1 MQKIQVIQK
10 RRVEFCSILNK
21 NVYFVEKSEI
31 LPNGNGPD
39 RLIGEIVCNHD
50 CPIKETCKFA
60 RSRINRP
67 L

>member
-1 MQKIQVIQK
+1 MKEKQFLAQ
-10 RRVEFCSILNK
+10 CPNLNK
-21 NVYFVEKSEI
+21 NVCFVERSEI

-39 RLIGEIVCNHD
+39 CLIGKIVCNHD
-50 CPIKETCKFA
+50 CPIKKTCKFP

>member
-1 MQKIQVIQK
+1 MNEKQFLAQ
-10 RRVEFCSILNK
+10 CPNLNK
-21 NVYFVEKSEI
+21 NAYFVKRIGI
-31 LPNGNGPD
+31 LPNGPD

-50 CPIKETCKFA
+50 CPIKKTCKFA

>member
-1 MQKIQVIQK
+1 MNEKQFLAQ
-10 RRVEFCSILNK
+10 CPNLNK
-21 NVYFVEKSEI
+21 TVNFVERSGI

-50 CPIKETCKFA
+50 CPIKKTCKFA

>member
-1 MQKIQVIQK
+1 MNEKQFLAQ
-10 RRVEFCSILNK
+10 CPNLNK
-21 NVYFVEKSEI
+21 NVYFVKRIGI

-39 RLIGEIVCNHD
+39 RLIGEAVCNHD
-50 CPIKETCKFA
+50 CPIKKTCKFA